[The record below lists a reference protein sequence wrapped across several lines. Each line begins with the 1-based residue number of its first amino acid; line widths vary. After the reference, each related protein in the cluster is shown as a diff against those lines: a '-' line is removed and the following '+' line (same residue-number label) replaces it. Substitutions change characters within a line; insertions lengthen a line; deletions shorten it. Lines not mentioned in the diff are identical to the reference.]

1 MLCPLYVHQE
11 NDSAYGGQFP
21 DIPGCFTAA
30 DVLDDLPAMAQEA
43 VEAHFEGE
51 DTEVPA
57 PSDIVRWKGHP
68 EFSDGFWLL
77 VDIDLARVNAK
88 PVRLNISLPNALVQR
103 IDRYAETHHMTRSG
117 FLARAAMRAIETD
130 DAA

>member
-1 MLCPLYVHQE
+1 MLYPLYVHQE
-11 NDSAYGGQFP
+11 NGTAYGGQFP

-30 DVLDDLPAMAQEA
+30 VLLEDLPAMAQEA

-51 DTEVPA
+51 DLEVPS
-57 PSDIVRWKGHP
+57 PSDISRWKDDP
-68 EFSDGFWLL
+68 AFCDGFWLL

>member
-1 MLCPLYVHQE
+1 
-11 NDSAYGGQFP
+11 
-21 DIPGCFTAA
+21 
-30 DVLDDLPAMAQEA
+30 MAQEA

-51 DTEVPA
+51 DNEVPV
-57 PSDIVRWKGHP
+57 PSDIVRWKDHP
-68 EFSDGFWLL
+68 AYRDGFWLL

>member
-1 MLCPLYVHQE
+1 MLYPLYVHQE

-30 DVLDDLPAMAQEA
+30 DVQDDLPAMAQEA